1 MQAMQKQG
9 QSILNDYMEPF
20 PKQNET
26 APLPGV
32 VFREKLNSINNERD
46 QRYIDFLMDSPLD

>member
-9 QSILNDYMEPF
+9 QSMPNDYMEPF

-32 VFREKLNSINNERD
+32 VYLREIK
-46 QRYIDFLMDSPLD
+46 